1 MKTKQFFLYSII
13 YIAIVA
19 ILVFTQQSES
29 YTLEI
34 FGFSLALP
42 VAAWIVVPL
51 VLYMVLAIF
60 HMVFHSFAFYRTKRA
75 IAKDLSAYDAMSKE
89 VLLGLESNKDFKT
102 EFFKDPSDITKILSP
117 WYDSTGIDV
126 ENDELRE
133 VIGVIEQVK
142 NGEVADLRKYK
153 LPKNNGLFLQNE
165 LNRLDAEPEYAYE
178 ILKTKGVYSENIT
191 KKAYDVL
198 LAKGSYEKI
207 KAYKIPSGIEGVN
220 LLVDRTVSDASF
232 EIGSE
237 ELFDLINNESFG
249 EQDFI
254 SFAKK
259 LKNHLAPEQYKAF
272 FERLKNENSQGAEA
286 YLFVLYELGMIDE
299 LRDQLSLADGDEFEK
314 FKILLFLRDSGKNVP
329 ASLIF

>member
-133 VIGVIEQVK
+133 VVAVIEQVK

-207 KAYKIPSGIEGVN
+207 KAYKIPSSIEGVN

-286 YLFVLYELGMIDE
+286 YLYALYELGMIDE

-314 FKILLFLRDSGKNVP
+314 FKILLFLRDSGKNVS

>member
-1 MKTKQFFLYSII
+1 MKTKQFFLYSIV
-13 YIAIVA
+13 YIAIIA

-29 YTLEI
+29 YTLEL
-34 FGFSLALP
+34 FGFALTLP
-42 VAAWIVVPL
+42 VAVWIVVPL
-51 VLYMVLAIF
+51 ILYMVLAIF
-60 HMVFHSFAFYRTKRA
+60 HIVFHSFAFYRTKRA

-89 VLLGLESNKDFKT
+89 VLLGLDTNKDFKT

-117 WYDSTGIDV
+117 WYDSTGVDV

-133 VIGVIEQVK
+133 VVDVIEQVK
-142 NGEVADLRKYK
+142 NGQVADLRKYK

-191 KKAYDVL
+191 KKAYYVL

-207 KAYKIPSGIEGVN
+207 KTYKIPSDIKEVS
-220 LLVDRTVSDASF
+220 LLVDRAANDEDFDISN
-232 EIGSE
+232 E
-237 ELFDLINNESFG
+237 ELFDLVNNESFG

-272 FERLKNENSQGAEA
+272 FERLKNENSQSTEA
-286 YLFVLYELGMIDE
+286 YLYVLYELGMIDE
-299 LRDQLSLADGDEFEK
+299 FRDQLSLADGDEFEK
-314 FKILLFLRDSGKNVP
+314 FKILLFLRDNGKNVP

>member
-133 VIGVIEQVK
+133 VIAVIDQVK
-142 NGEVADLRKYK
+142 NGEVGDLRK
-153 LPKNNGLFLQNE
+153 
-165 LNRLDAEPEYAYE
+165 
-178 ILKTKGVYSENIT
+178 
-191 KKAYDVL
+191 
-198 LAKGSYEKI
+198 
-207 KAYKIPSGIEGVN
+207 
-220 LLVDRTVSDASF
+220 
-232 EIGSE
+232 
-237 ELFDLINNESFG
+237 
-249 EQDFI
+249 
-254 SFAKK
+254 
-259 LKNHLAPEQYKAF
+259 
-272 FERLKNENSQGAEA
+272 
-286 YLFVLYELGMIDE
+286 
-299 LRDQLSLADGDEFEK
+299 
-314 FKILLFLRDSGKNVP
+314 
-329 ASLIF
+329 

>member
-29 YTLEI
+29 YTLEL
-34 FGFSLALP
+34 FGFALTLP
-42 VAAWIVVPL
+42 VAVWIVVPL
-51 VLYMVLAIF
+51 ILYMVLAIF
-60 HMVFHSFAFYRTKRA
+60 HIVFHSFAFYRTKRA
-75 IAKDLSAYDAMSKE
+75 IAKDLSAYDAMSRE
-89 VLLGLESNKDFKT
+89 VLLGLDTNKDFKT

-117 WYDSTGIDV
+117 WYDSTGVDI
-126 ENDELRE
+126 ENDEIRE
-133 VIGVIEQVK
+133 VVNVIEQVK
-142 NGEVADLRKYK
+142 NGQVADLRKYK

-191 KKAYDVL
+191 KKAYDAL

-207 KAYKIPSGIEGVN
+207 KAYKIPSDIEGVS
-220 LLVDRTVSDASF
+220 LLVDRATSEADFKIS
-232 EIGSE
+232 SE
-237 ELFDLINNESFG
+237 ELFDLVNNESFS

-272 FERLKNENSQGAEA
+272 FERLKNENSQGTEA
-286 YLFVLYELGMIDE
+286 YLYVLYELGMIDE
-299 LRDQLSLADGDEFEK
+299 FRDQLSLADGDEFEK
-314 FKILLFLRDSGKNVP
+314 FKILLFLRDNGRNVP

>member
-1 MKTKQFFLYSII
+1 MKTKQFFLYSIV
-13 YIAIVA
+13 YIAIIA

-29 YTLEI
+29 YTLEL
-34 FGFSLALP
+34 FGFALTLP
-42 VAAWIVVPL
+42 VAVWIVVPL
-51 VLYMVLAIF
+51 ILYMVLAIF
-60 HMVFHSFAFYRTKRA
+60 HIVFHSFAFYRTKRA

-89 VLLGLESNKDFKT
+89 VLLGLDTNKDFKT

-117 WYDSTGIDV
+117 WYDSTGVDI
-126 ENDELRE
+126 ENDEIRE
-133 VIGVIEQVK
+133 VVNVIEQVK
-142 NGEVADLRKYK
+142 NGQVADLRKYR

-178 ILKTKGVYSENIT
+178 ILKNKGVYSENIT

-207 KAYKIPSGIEGVN
+207 KAYKIPSDIEGVS
-220 LLVDRTVSDASF
+220 LLVDRATSEADFKIS
-232 EIGSE
+232 SE
-237 ELFDLINNESFG
+237 ELFDLVNNESFS

-272 FERLKNENSQGAEA
+272 FERLKNENSQSTEA
-286 YLFVLYELGMIDE
+286 YLYVLYELGMIDE
-299 LRDQLSLADGDEFEK
+299 FRDQLSLADGDEFEK
-314 FKILLFLRDSGKNVP
+314 FKILLFLRDNGKNVP

>member
-1 MKTKQFFLYSII
+1 MKTKQFFLYSIV
-13 YIAIVA
+13 YIAIIA

-29 YTLEI
+29 YTLEL
-34 FGFSLALP
+34 FGFALTLP
-42 VAAWIVVPL
+42 VAVWIVVPL
-51 VLYMVLAIF
+51 ILYMVLAIF
-60 HMVFHSFAFYRTKRA
+60 HIVFHSFAFYRTKRA

-89 VLLGLESNKDFKT
+89 VLLGLDTNKDFKT

-117 WYDSTGIDV
+117 WYDSTGVDI
-126 ENDELRE
+126 ENDEIRE
-133 VIGVIEQVK
+133 VVNVIEQVK
-142 NGEVADLRKYK
+142 NGQVADLRKYK

-178 ILKTKGVYSENIT
+178 ILKNKGVYSENIT

-207 KAYKIPSGIEGVN
+207 KAYKIPSDIEGVS
-220 LLVDRTVSDASF
+220 LLVDRATSEADFKIS
-232 EIGSE
+232 SE
-237 ELFDLINNESFG
+237 ELFDLVNNESFS

-272 FERLKNENSQGAEA
+272 FERLKNENSQGTEA
-286 YLFVLYELGMIDE
+286 YLYVLYELGMIDE
-299 LRDQLSLADGDEFEK
+299 FRDQLSLADGDEFEK
-314 FKILLFLRDSGKNVP
+314 FKILLFLRDNGRNVP

>member
-191 KKAYDVL
+191 KKAYDIL
-198 LAKGSYEKI
+198 LTKGSYEKI

-259 LKNHLAPEQYKAF
+259 LKNHFAPEQYKAF

-286 YLFVLYELGMIDE
+286 YLYALYELGMIDE

>member
-1 MKTKQFFLYSII
+1 M
-13 YIAIVA
+13 
-19 ILVFTQQSES
+19 
-29 YTLEI
+29 
-34 FGFSLALP
+34 
-42 VAAWIVVPL
+42 
-51 VLYMVLAIF
+51 
-60 HMVFHSFAFYRTKRA
+60 
-75 IAKDLSAYDAMSKE
+75 
-89 VLLGLESNKDFKT
+89 
-102 EFFKDPSDITKILSP
+102 
-117 WYDSTGIDV
+117 
-126 ENDELRE
+126 
-133 VIGVIEQVK
+133 
-142 NGEVADLRKYK
+142 
-153 LPKNNGLFLQNE
+153 
-165 LNRLDAEPEYAYE
+165 
-178 ILKTKGVYSENIT
+178 
-191 KKAYDVL
+191 L

-207 KAYKIPSGIEGVN
+207 KAYKIPSDIEGVS

-259 LKNHLAPEQYKAF
+259 LKNHFAPEQYKAF

-286 YLFVLYELGMIDE
+286 YLYALYELGMIDE

>member
-153 LPKNNGLFLQNE
+153 LPKNNGLFLQNQ

-272 FERLKNENSQGAEA
+272 FERLKNENQEATEA
-286 YLFVLYELGMIDE
+286 YLYALYELGMIDE
-299 LRDQLSLADGDEFEK
+299 FREQLSLADGDEFEK
-314 FKILLFLRDSGKNVP
+314 FKILLFLRDNGKNVP
-329 ASLIF
+329 ASLLF

>member
-133 VIGVIEQVK
+133 VIAVIEQVK

-207 KAYKIPSGIEGVN
+207 KAYKIPSDIEGVN

-286 YLFVLYELGMIDE
+286 YLYALYELGMIDE
-299 LRDQLSLADGDEFEK
+299 LREQLGLADGDEFEK
-314 FKILLFLRDSGKNVP
+314 FKILLFLRDNGKNVP